1 MVDLKGIGGNENNE
15 MRGVLKEKGIRVS
28 VVKNAV
34 MTRALEGLGLISASS
49 LFEAGPSAVAFGG
62 DSVVDVAKELA
73 GWCEKIEAISMKGAF
88 VDGEVLDVAGAEA
101 LAKMPSR
108 SELQGAVVMLANS
121 PGRTIAGCLVGPG
134 GIIAGC
140 IKGVV
145 EKLESEAA

>member
-1 MVDLKGIGGNENNE
+1 MSTYVKGLLQKDIEQKFEGVTDFLVVDLKGIGGNENNE

-73 GWCEKIEAISMKGAF
+73 GW
-88 VDGEVLDVAGAEA
+88 
-101 LAKMPSR
+101 
-108 SELQGAVVMLANS
+108 
-121 PGRTIAGCLVGPG
+121 
-134 GIIAGC
+134 
-140 IKGVV
+140 
-145 EKLESEAA
+145 